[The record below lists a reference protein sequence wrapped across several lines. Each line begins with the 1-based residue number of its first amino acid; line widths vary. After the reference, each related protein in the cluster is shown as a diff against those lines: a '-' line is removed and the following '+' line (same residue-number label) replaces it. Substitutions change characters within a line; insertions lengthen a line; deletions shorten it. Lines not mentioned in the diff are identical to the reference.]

1 MQRSGAVLRDRS
13 TINLRQF
20 LTVLDPG
27 DEVDHLHQTR
37 KASMLRR
44 KEKAKLSPQTEMAMM
59 LVLQMRRT
67 WLA

>member
-1 MQRSGAVLRDRS
+1 
-13 TINLRQF
+13 
-20 LTVLDPG
+20 
-27 DEVDHLHQTR
+27 
-37 KASMLRR
+37 MLRR